1 MAVTPNNEKGGKA
14 VVRPAVKPIARPV
27 VKPAQQGGEAHSA
40 VRQPVSKQPSL
51 LQKAS
56 VQRQTMATKTAS
68 VKPGVKPSVKTAL
81 HAPARVEMIG
91 KYKIKSKIA
100 QGGMGSVYLAEHPS
114 LKRDVIIKKL
124 IIKRSGAHIRDRFK
138 REAQIL
144 TDLTSLNIVRM
155 FDYFTEGNSDYIV
168 LEYVDGMSLDKLL
181 EKQFVLPTPLAMM
194 ILLDACKGLKSAHD
208 NGIIHRDI
216 KPANI
221 LISKRHEIKLADFGI
236 AGAEKE
242 KDFDDKPSPAS
253 DVTIIASEASSG
265 ITQVGSVLGTPAYM
279 SPEQLADSSSV
290 DKRTDIYSMGVMLY
304 QMVTGDKPFSGD
316 MSKETLEKITR
327 GKYIPPKRINSKL
340 PRVVCH
346 LIKKM
351 MMPDRNRRYQSID
364 PVMKVIKT
372 YLRKY
377 REETLYDMWEALE
390 DSVSTSK
397 PTKFPSYEPK
407 FRRLKMVFA
416 VAVIAVFLCA
426 AGYRGL
432 FYWLSPWHESV
443 SIVLEIPS
451 YNKGATGSYVSD
463 LPAKAFFFENDGKEI
478 PEVKGIN
485 GSAVFVHS
493 KDKSSD
499 DSCTRL
505 VSRTVFLKPGDY
517 RIKVAEGPFIWWKSI
532 TVTKNMNP
540 VIIDYLK
547 GVQRPL
553 KVQGVAEDYE
563 TGEDI
568 SDRTQFQVDVGGKWV
583 SVTDVKT
590 GVLTSGRIIHVKA
603 VAEGYREEKFGL
615 SIDWYQDSVFINASL
630 HKE

>member
-1 MAVTPNNEKGGKA
+1 MAVTPKNEKTGKELVRPAAKPAVVKPVVKA
-14 VVRPAVKPIARPV
+14 VQKPAVKPGEKVIQRPV
-27 VKPAQQGGEAHSA
+27 AAK
-40 VRQPVSKQPSL
+40 PVSA
-51 LQKAS
+51 QKT
-56 VQRQTMATKTAS
+56 VQKT
-68 VKPGVKPSVKTAL
+68 VLKTIQKPVSHAVSKP
-81 HAPARVEMIG
+81 EMIG
-91 KYKIKSKIA
+91 KYKIKTKIA

-144 TDLTSLNIVRM
+144 TDLTSLHIVRM

-181 EKQFVLPTPLAMM
+181 EKQFSLPTPLAMM
-194 ILLDACKGLKSAHD
+194 ILLEACKGLKSAHD

-242 KDFDDKPSPAS
+242 KDFDVKPTAS
-253 DVTIIASEASSG
+253 DATIIASEAASG

-316 MSKETLEKITR
+316 MSKDTIEKITR
-327 GKYIPPKRINSKL
+327 GKYISPRRINPKL
-340 PRVVCH
+340 PKAVCH

-351 MMPDRNRRYQSID
+351 MMSDRMRRYQSIE
-364 PVMKVIKT
+364 PVIKVIKK
-372 YLRKY
+372 YLRQFK
-377 REETLYDMWEALE
+377 EETLYDMWEALE
-390 DSVSTSK
+390 VSVSSNKLTE
-397 PTKFPSYEPK
+397 FPACEPK
-407 FRRLKMVFA
+407 FKRLKMIIA
-416 VAVIAVFLCA
+416 AAVIAAFLCI
-426 AGYRGL
+426 AGYKGL

-443 SIVLEIPS
+443 NLVLEIPAH
-451 YNKGATGSYVSD
+451 NKGATGTYVSD
-463 LPAKAFFFENDGKEI
+463 LPAKAFFFENDGKDI

-485 GSAVFVHS
+485 GSAVFVQS
-493 KDKSSD
+493 KENVEE
-499 DSCTRL
+499 DSCIKL
-505 VSRTVFLKPGDY
+505 YSKTVFLRPGDY
-517 RIKVAEGPFIWWKSI
+517 RIKVAEGPFLWWKSI
-532 TVTKNMNP
+532 TVTKNMEP
-540 VIIDYLK
+540 IVIDYLK
-547 GVQRPL
+547 NEQRTF
-553 KVQGVAEDYE
+553 KVQGIALDYD

-568 SDRTQFQVDVGGKWV
+568 TDKTQFQVNANGKWV
-583 SVTDVKT
+583 SIQNVKDS
-590 GVLTSGRIIHVKA
+590 VLSSGKIIHFKA
-603 VAEGYREEKFGL
+603 VADGYEEEEFGL

-630 HKE
+630 HKLKVE